1 MPLSMK
7 LLSGIGQKLK
17 ARYFFPGLAGLIAV
31 AAVLVANQQDEVR
44 IGTADYEAVEEDS
57 SQQEIDPQDA
67 WMYKIVEPNSDIDP
81 QNIYSFACEIRTKR
95 PETLTTV
102 CADFGSAL
110 WEIKWGK
117 WDAFG
122 GRGEGIYRENDCE
135 PSCAE
140 GTISSRPATVLLNDL
155 TFDGTRYFFNTAKIR
170 FKDVDY
176 AKDEYEFIWDIASF
190 YREVPDMRS
199 ENIYED

>member
-1 MPLSMK
+1 MK

-17 ARYFFPGLAGLIAV
+17 AKHFFPGLAVLIAV
-31 AAVLVANQQDEVR
+31 AAFLVVNQQDEVR
-44 IGTADYEAVEEDS
+44 IGTADYEAVEEGAS
-57 SQQEIDPQDA
+57 EQEIDPQDA
-67 WMYKIVEPNSDIDP
+67 WMYTIVESSSDIDP

-122 GRGEGIYRENDCE
+122 GRGEGNYRENDCE

>member
-7 LLSGIGQKLK
+7 LLSGIGPKLK
-17 ARYFFPGLAGLIAV
+17 ARYFFLGLATLIAV
-31 AAVLVANQQDEVR
+31 AAFLVVNQQDEVR
-44 IGTADYEAVEEDS
+44 IGTADYEAVEEGAAE
-57 SQQEIDPQDA
+57 QEIDPQDA
-67 WMYKIVEPNSDIDP
+67 WMHKIIEPSSDIDP
-81 QNIYSFACEIRTKR
+81 QNIYSFECELRTKR

-110 WEIKWGK
+110 WEIKWVK

-140 GTISSRPATVLLNDL
+140 GTISSRPATVLLSDL
-155 TFDGTRYFFNTAKIR
+155 TFDGTRYFFNTAKVR

-176 AKDEYEFIWDIASF
+176 LRDEYEFIWDIASF

>member
-1 MPLSMK
+1 MPLLTK
-7 LLSGIGQKLK
+7 LLNGIGQKLK
-17 ARYFFPGLAGLIAV
+17 ARYFFSGVAALIAV
-31 AAVLVANQQDEVR
+31 AAFLVVHQQDDVR
-44 IGTADYEAVEEDS
+44 IGTADYEAVEEGAAE
-57 SQQEIDPQDA
+57 QEIDPQDA
-67 WMYKIVEPNSDIDP
+67 WMYKIVEPSSDIVP
-81 QNIYSFACEIRTKR
+81 QNIYSFECELRTKR

-110 WEIKWGK
+110 WEIKWSN

-140 GTISSRPATVLLNDL
+140 GTISSRPATVLLSDL
-155 TFDGTRYFFNTAKIR
+155 TFDGTRYFFNTAKVR
-170 FKDVDY
+170 FKDAEY
-176 AKDEYEFIWDIASF
+176 AKDEYEFVWDIASF

-199 ENIYED
+199 PRVLDK